1 MTTNNVALDAGTS
14 RSRTTRKRRA
24 KPGQMVSRNEGNQA
38 NREKIAERAYWI
50 SQSEQAGSDLEN
62 WLRAEQEIQDA

>member
-1 MTTNNVALDAGTS
+1 
-14 RSRTTRKRRA
+14 
-24 KPGQMVSRNEGNQA
+24 MVSRNERNQA

-62 WLRAEQEIQDA
+62 WLRAEQELQDA

>member
-1 MTTNNVALDAGTS
+1 
-14 RSRTTRKRRA
+14 
-24 KPGQMVSRNEGNQA
+24 MVSRNEGNQA